1 VRVHV
6 YSSLRTGQPVS
17 EAREAMFDEMR
28 RLHYDVHLGSFD
40 GSREKCVD
48 IALAVDMLH
57 YATVPGAFDVAVLV
71 SGDSDFL
78 PALVR
83 TRQRGKR
90 VAICS
95 LRNSAS
101 SSFENAEASQLL
113 GLVADGEAR
122 LKDFDVLWLDDHVT
136 KLVTPLHPTLRR
148 QRPALL
154 CWLRDALLGHV
165 TELGGAA
172 SEEEVSLFLSQI
184 GLGESSA
191 LAFVRHE
198 CGSVG
203 AFLDEHCAG
212 QLTMRRMMGTAV
224 VQARGATP
232 AAIRDARRGRDA
244 AGGSDAGA
252 DADTGAGDLGEALL
266 AAQSLLD
273 DDD

>member
-1 VRVHV
+1 MLT
-6 YSSLRTGQPVS
+6 SDKQLSGPQ
-17 EAREAMFDEMR
+17 AREAMFDEMR

-122 LKDFDVLWLDDHVT
+122 E
-136 KLVTPLHPTLRR
+136 
-148 QRPALL
+148 QSRPALSVV
-154 CWLRDALLGHV
+154 A
-165 TELGGAA
+165 TP
-172 SEEEVSLFLSQI
+172 
-184 GLGESSA
+184 
-191 LAFVRHE
+191 RHE
-198 CGSVG
+198 PS
-203 AFLDEHCAG
+203 
-212 QLTMRRMMGTAV
+212 
-224 VQARGATP
+224 
-232 AAIRDARRGRDA
+232 RGRRRRA
-244 AGGSDAGA
+244 SRTLTSSGS
-252 DADTGAGDLGEALL
+252 TTT
-266 AAQSLLD
+266 
-273 DDD
+273 